1 MSVRM
6 RELGMSQ
13 LINQTSFLK
22 LFYVGKPIY
31 GKWSDICLL
40 WAKAYWDPQE
50 GIWSTQSVCFCT
62 SSYFAFF
69 VLSMTPPSHRQAAR
83 FFFFFWISSNTS
95 ICILNMSRKW
105 LPSQLLSLC
114 LADKQRMSVYVT
126 QTKYTSLQIPPCSMC
141 YKVLRHKWVSRK
153 DRISL
158 SILNS
163 GKLYAQD
170 DCQDVFENSQLKNH
184 RNSYA
189 A

>member
-50 GIWSTQSVCFCT
+50 SIWSTQSVCFCT

-69 VLSMTPPSHRQAAR
+69 VLSMTPPSHRQAGR
-83 FFFFFWISSNTS
+83 FFFSFFFWFSSNTS

-105 LPSQLLSLC
+105 LPSQLLVTVFGRQAEDVCLC
-114 LADKQRMSVYVT
+114 DTDKIYLALDTTVQHVLQGAAAQMGVTERQNQSVNF
-126 QTKYTSLQIPPCSMC
+126 KLRQIICSRW
-141 YKVLRHKWVSRK
+141 LSRCFWK
-153 DRISL
+153 
-158 SILNS
+158 
-163 GKLYAQD
+163 
-170 DCQDVFENSQLKNH
+170 
-184 RNSYA
+184 
-189 A
+189 